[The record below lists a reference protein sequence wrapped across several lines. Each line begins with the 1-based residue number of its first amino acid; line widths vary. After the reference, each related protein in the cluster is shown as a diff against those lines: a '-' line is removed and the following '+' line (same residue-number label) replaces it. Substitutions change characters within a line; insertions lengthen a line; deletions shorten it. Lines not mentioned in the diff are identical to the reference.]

1 MKDGATERVDEPTIA
16 TAPEINEY
24 DKAKREGKRNN
35 KEYRT
40 ENLRK
45 KLCEILG
52 TTSSPRVF
60 RAKERETRP
69 LKICSPENDGGDKL
83 CRETSKTGIRP
94 NDGKTFSLGNEMG
107 RFQGCLSDHQKEC
120 PQTVLLSQEKEFCQS
135 PKINKTDYH
144 GEREGLANRK
154 QEEDKNIPVLEYVS
168 DLQDNFQSPSF
179 RLKKPT
185 LSSLTPSSKPET
197 DEMVNVVSS
206 PASSERRFSVGAMPN
221 LRTFQI
227 MEPGYGRSRA

>member
-1 MKDGATERVDEPTIA
+1 MDEESLLHEQRFNKKDDIFVKTSQNSDTIETDSENPDHANDRPT
-16 TAPEINEY
+16 THS
-24 DKAKREGKRNN
+24 
-35 KEYRT
+35 
-40 ENLRK
+40 L
-45 KLCEILG
+45 
-52 TTSSPRVF
+52 
-60 RAKERETRP
+60 AKERETRP